1 MYKKLI
7 SFFLILISILFL
19 LKTYYD
25 KKYERSFKVSD
36 TTSINKVFISDMKGN
51 QIKLE
56 KNESSISTDIR
67 LFCILGS
74 STDGNGK
81 RKTILLSGEAIYC

>member
-25 KKYERSFKVSD
+25 KMHMFDVALNKKEKYF
-36 TTSINKVFISDMKGN
+36 
-51 QIKLE
+51 
-56 KNESSISTDIR
+56 ESKT
-67 LFCILGS
+67 F
-74 STDGNGK
+74 TAGK
-81 RKTILLSGEAIYC
+81 SLKTFNLTL